1 MPSASLFCVIIYLS
15 LLSVCMSVLH
25 PTPDHHL
32 SIRVRNA
39 VLLPIAFSEASFP
52 FSSRGVLTQIL
63 GSNTVQSNCF
73 MKHTSAQMDQC
84 AFVLPLRQLTKYPTD
99 SSPFVS
105 GKQSCNASS
114 TVYTSLH
121 HILQGSPPRG
131 SESLTA
137 TTGSA
142 AKKRDRL
149 DLLTLIGRR
158 GQYPSSL
165 HGQVYGTSSD
175 LHALGLRSLLS
186 RPTLHNRL
194 EDSMSDVLRLPYS
207 VHTYAHTFSIQKSR
221 TSAGFRAPE
230 RNAS

>member
-15 LLSVCMSVLH
+15 LMSVS
-25 PTPDHHL
+25 PTVTQSL
-32 SIRVRNA
+32 SQFLTVRFWEA
-39 VLLPIAFSEASFP
+39 VVQPQFDCVYLIASY
-52 FSSRGVLTQIL
+52 SSGFT
-63 GSNTVQSNCF
+63 
-73 MKHTSAQMDQC
+73 
-84 AFVLPLRQLTKYPTD
+84 
-99 SSPFVS
+99 
-105 GKQSCNASS
+105 
-114 TVYTSLH
+114 
-121 HILQGSPPRG
+121 PPAVAR
-131 SESLTA
+131 
-137 TTGSA
+137 SA

-194 EDSMSDVLRLPYS
+194 EDSMSDVLRLPHS
-207 VHTYAHTFSIQKSR
+207 VPTYAHTFSIQKSR

-230 RNAS
+230 KNAS